1 MRFFK
6 KKPINLF
13 RMPMVPE
20 SPQILIRQLIYD
32 SGYPDPEAIASAL
45 GLSPLSE
52 EVSDMETK
60 ASLERFVTIVDILPF
75 ISAQSDLSAKIS
87 AQAYALSFA
96 EMGMEEPPHGEIDE
110 MSHMFQVVASSAVV
124 SCFAYLTSIGALSI
138 KKIKYKPTE
147 GDSDE

>member
-13 RMPMVPE
+13 RMPRVPE

-52 EVSDMETK
+52 EVSSMEAR
-60 ASLERFVTIVDILPF
+60 ASLERFATIMDFLPF

-87 AQAYALSFA
+87 AHAYALSFA
-96 EMGMEEPPHGEIDE
+96 DTGREPPPREELDE
-110 MSHMFQVVASSAVV
+110 MSQMFNVVASSAVV

-138 KKIKYKPTE
+138 KRIKYKQTE